1 MGACDD
7 ETDSLPMSEDSST
20 ERMATVL
27 LRAAHTA
34 TNARYLRQ
42 LPLFSAESALPEPM
56 RELLA
61 RLDDAERRAADR

>member
-1 MGACDD
+1 MI
-7 ETDSLPMSEDSST
+7 EDSST
-20 ERMATVL
+20 EQMATVI

-42 LPLFSAESALPEPM
+42 LPLFRAESTLPEPM

-61 RLDDAERRAADR
+61 RLDDAERQGSGR